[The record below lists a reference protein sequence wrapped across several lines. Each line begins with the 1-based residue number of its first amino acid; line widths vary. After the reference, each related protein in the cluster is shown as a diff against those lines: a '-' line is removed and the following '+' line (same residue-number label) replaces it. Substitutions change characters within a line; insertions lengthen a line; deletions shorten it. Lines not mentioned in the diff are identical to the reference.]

1 MRKFLLAALF
11 LLCQS
16 VFADYVDIDIPE
28 ISPVDSG
35 SEIIP
40 AVEGYELDG
49 TEEKMIL
56 PYKKFTFSGKIGH
69 IEVLK
74 KRTME
79 FMKPVKKGAPLY
91 RMSDNVKVSPVSV
104 ENKIYPSIGKFS
116 FNLPVTFKDRAPQY
130 SMKLYPVIPAGETK
144 VVKIDRIRVH
154 LDGGTKQTMAPRKGR
169 DSLLILTSELVKSKS
184 KELGNYIDAKRAE
197 GFRVDIITEKDYEG
211 GNLTGTERA
220 QKIRSFLS
228 KISGNYHFLLI
239 IADPLPG
246 GSDVP
251 MIVARPNRGEVETDY
266 EAVPTDIFYA
276 DVNSDIDSNKNGK
289 YAERADMIVLST
301 EFVVGRIPFY
311 YENVGDADKILE
323 RTVRYIKESP
333 SKAKYRKKILFPAS
347 IAYYAMQDGQYGMPK
362 MDGTYVVQY
371 LKENILD
378 NTFITKTLVEKEGG
392 SPSEFTSEDPLSYD
406 SMLKNW
412 NDSYGAVY
420 WMGHGM
426 PTYSVRTIWTGDR
439 NGNTF
444 PDSYEMD
451 SLTFVDSGMAEKM
464 EDRSPFVFMG
474 SCLNGTVEETGN
486 LAFSILL
493 NSSVGVVAASQVS
506 YGSIYS
512 DYDISS
518 QDIFSYGVMFID
530 ALKNNMFPAQ
540 VLQEKKEIWSNSSV
554 LATVK
559 MELNY
564 FGDPSLNLN
573 LKDCVN
579 SEECDDGIYCNGTE
593 ICLDGFCEKNFDA
606 IPCGR
611 EDDSEC
617 RVTVCDEVKKACII
631 ENRPDGF
638 YCGETGNLCFSGKQC
653 VFGECIEADEKNCTE
668 LDSPCSSG
676 ICNSSTGL
684 CELKI
689 LNEGAQCDDGLFC
702 TENETC
708 SNGVCKGTG
717 IKLPEEKDCLRT
729 VCDEGLDEI
738 SYLTDTEQ
746 NWKQC
751 VSSNGLEGFCH
762 YGICEVDQNSESD
775 NVSGCSITVL

>member
-35 SEIIP
+35 LDIIP

-56 PYKKFTFSGKIGH
+56 PYKKFTFSGKIERV
-69 IEVLK
+69 EVLK
-74 KRTME
+74 KRTVE

-154 LDGGTKQTMAPRKGR
+154 LDGGTKQTMAPTKGR
-169 DSLLILTSELVKSKS
+169 DSLLILTSELVKSRS
-184 KELGNYIDAKRAE
+184 KELGNYIDAKRAD

-211 GNLTGTERA
+211 GDLTGIERA
-220 QKIRSFLS
+220 QKIRSFLK
-228 KISGNYHFLLI
+228 KISSDYYFLLI
-239 IADPLPG
+239 IGNPLPG
-246 GSDVP
+246 GKDVP
-251 MIVARPNRGEVETDY
+251 MIITKPNKGEVETGY

-276 DVNSDIDSNKNGK
+276 DVNSEIDSNNNGI
-289 YAERADMIVLST
+289 YAERADKVELSA

-311 YENVGDADKILE
+311 FDNVDDADRILE
-323 RTVRYIKESP
+323 RTVRYIKEKP
-333 SKAKYRKKILFPAS
+333 SEAKYRKKVLFPTS
-347 IAYYAMQDGQYGMPK
+347 IAYYAMQDGQFGMPK
-362 MDGTYVVQY
+362 MDGAYVAQY
-371 LKENILD
+371 LKENVLD
-378 NTFITKTLVEKEGG
+378 ESFTTKTLVESEGG
-392 SPSEFTSEDPLSYD
+392 SPSEFSDEDPLTYD
-406 SMLKNW
+406 SMLSSW
-412 NDSYGAVY
+412 NDGYGAVY

-426 PTYSVRTIWTGDR
+426 PTYSVRTIWVGDR

-451 SLTFVDSGMAEKM
+451 SSTFVDSDMAGEM

-474 SCLNGTVEETGN
+474 SCLNGTVEVATN
-486 LAFSILL
+486 LAFSVLL
-493 NSSVGVVAASQVS
+493 NSAVGVVAASQVS
-506 YGSIYS
+506 YGSIFSNYNL
-512 DYDISS
+512 SS
-518 QDIFSYGVMFID
+518 QDIFSYGAVFID
-530 ALKNNMFPAQ
+530 ALADNRFPAQ
-540 VLQEKKEIWSNSSV
+540 VLQDKRESWSDNNV
-554 LATVK
+554 LATVR

-573 LKDCVN
+573 VKECSTD
-579 SEECDDGIYCNGTE
+579 EECDDGIYCNGSE
-593 ICLDGFCEKNFDA
+593 VCSGGYCEKNFDA
-606 IPCGR
+606 LPCGG
-611 EDDSEC
+611 EGATVC
-617 RVTVCDEVKKACII
+617 KTTVCDEVQKACIVQD
-631 ENRPDGF
+631 RPDGF
-638 YCGETGNLCFSGKQC
+638 YCGETSNLCFAGRQC
-653 VFGECIEADEKNCTE
+653 MSGECVDADEKSCTE
-668 LDSPCSSG
+668 LDSACSTG
-676 ICNSSTGL
+676 ICNSTTGL

-689 LNEGAQCDDGLFC
+689 LNEGSKCDDGLFC

-708 SNGVCKGTG
+708 SNGVCKGFSVE
-717 IKLPEEKDCLRT
+717 LPEERSCSKA
-729 VCDEGLDEI
+729 VCDEGADEF

-746 NWKQC
+746 NWKSC
-751 VSSNGLEGFCH
+751 VTSNGVDGYCH
-762 YGICEVDQNSESD
+762 YGVCEADETAGPD
-775 NVSGCSITVL
+775 DPSGCSVIVL